1 MAKNRGGA
9 ICADS
14 RSDTSYVLTFEYD
27 DGADGH
33 DELRILRFN
42 TDESWADFIVRNR
55 KGLPLEVDFDIAIGP
70 SADGDIGHILD
81 LYERSSGDAKK
92 ELIDSLSDNDLGI
105 QYCFHSQKSIDK
117 YLKFIRSDSFDE
129 VGNPLHA
136 GRSAS
141 LCYKRIR

>member
-1 MAKNRGGA
+1 MAKNRGRA

-14 RSDTSYVLTFEYD
+14 RSDTFYVLTFEYD

-70 SADGDIGHILD
+70 SVDGDIGHILD
-81 LYERSSGDAKK
+81 LYGRSSGDAKK
-92 ELIDSLSDNDLGI
+92 ELIDSLSDNDSE
-105 QYCFHSQKSIDK
+105 YSIVSTPK
-117 YLKFIRSDSFDE
+117 
-129 VGNPLHA
+129 NP
-136 GRSAS
+136 S
-141 LCYKRIR
+141 INI